1 MRNLH
6 RYLLPSALILS
17 LACGLAVAQNISK
30 SVQLSQDSTGPIGFD
45 TNNNVYFP
53 NKILAKSVAAVPALS
68 SCGTAP
74 SIVGNDTV
82 GKLTTG
88 SAATTCTVTFS
99 LAYNVAPACILQT
112 QGAATQPTFT
122 TSTTAITVTVDIAS
136 TVYNYICMSQG

>member
-1 MRNLH
+1 MRK
-6 RYLLPSALILS
+6 YLLPAVLILVGLLTAS
-17 LACGLAVAQNISK
+17 LAQNITK
-30 SVQLSQDSTGPIGFD
+30 SVQLSQDGTGTIGYD

-53 NKILAKSVAAVPALS
+53 NKILAKSTANTPVLT

-88 SAATTCTVTFS
+88 SAATTCTMTFS
-99 LAYNVAPACILQT
+99 LAYNVAPACVVSA
-112 QGAATQPTFT
+112 QGGATQPTFT
-122 TSTTAITVTVDIAS
+122 TSTTALTMTVDIAS